1 MHYFPLET
9 NIMRESQGTLKD
21 KSKHT
26 HTHWVPQSNLPAQ
39 YLLLINSVGVI
50 CYINSDL
57 NVLNDLINLLIRTAG
72 AGRVNMMDI
81 VVLERV
87 SCFSVI

>member
-9 NIMRESQGTLKD
+9 NIMRESRGTLKD

-50 CYINSDL
+50 NSDL

-72 AGRVNMMDI
+72 AGCVNMMI
-81 VVLERV
+81 L
-87 SCFSVI
+87 